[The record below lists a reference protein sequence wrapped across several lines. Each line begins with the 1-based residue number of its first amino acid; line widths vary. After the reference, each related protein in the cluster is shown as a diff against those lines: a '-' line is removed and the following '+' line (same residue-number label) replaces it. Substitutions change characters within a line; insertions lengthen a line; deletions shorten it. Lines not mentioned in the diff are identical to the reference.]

1 MANTVSQLTYN
12 NTFGDWVVNTNALAQ
27 EINNL
32 GGGVSGLP
40 YTKDSGILILNGV
53 GTGLSVAYGATVGG
67 QLVAGSANVTYNLWT
82 GGQTYLA
89 NTGLSLVTYGTANI
103 GGLLLANGPGNGLIV
118 ANNTI
123 HYGTVSVLASGDAL
137 NVSNNV
143 VVGART
149 TSNNLSILSDAQI
162 NNDLSV
168 VNTTFTNSLRANN
181 NIYTVTS
188 AVSGT
193 SFTNVLQA
201 NTSTNTA
208 TSSVTGTSFTNV
220 LQANTS
226 TNTATSSVTGTSFTN
241 ILQANTS
248 TNTATSSVT
257 GTSYT
262 NTLQANTVVTA
273 PKIIVSSLVDANSA
287 TAYFGN
293 IITNQQLS
301 VGGNFVI
308 NGATVYNANTFTLNS
323 SVTTA
328 TPAYINVSRGIS
340 GANAS
345 IRWNE
350 INTYW
355 DVLDVNSGVYSPLM
369 TSNTLASS
377 SVTIALNNSI
387 STLNS
392 NVSTLNVYATS
403 AYARANTS
411 ANSFVGTTGSA
422 TPTAGIV
429 NLTSGNGVTAV
440 GSGNTITINTAQD
453 IRTTASPAFNALSLV
468 NALPLAYGGTGAQS
482 AGGALTNILPAGTTA
497 GYVLTTGGVGSYYWA
512 AGSTGGGSGAVPG
525 TTINSSRLNY
535 TATAGQ
541 TLFTA
546 PSYLIGSSQLRVYV
560 DGVRQYPSDYTE
572 TSNTS
577 VTLLTGA
584 AVNDTVMIEVD
595 GYVINPYYANNIGYT
610 INSGISS
617 TANTIQLAIDGLY
630 SVTAPK
636 ISPQL
641 TGVPLAVTPAL
652 TTSNTMIA
660 TTGFVYGA
668 LANTAAT
675 YTHNISG
682 TATNITGTYAGTITS
697 SQVTTGLGFTP
708 YNSTNPTGYQ
718 TAAQVSSAISS
729 GTAANISGTYAGT
742 ITSSQVTTGLGFTPY
757 NSTNPTGYQTA
768 AQVSSAISS
777 GTAATAGTTNA
788 TNTANSFQMNA
799 LGVGVSNAVAGTIVA
814 SGNITAYSDAR
825 LKENVNVIPNS
836 LEKVKSIR
844 GVTFTRNDKE
854 DSTKLYTGVIAQE
867 VLAVLPEVVFE
878 NADGIYSVD
887 YGNMVGLLIEA
898 IKDLSK
904 EIDILKGNI

>member
-27 EINNL
+27 ELNNL

-123 HYGTVSVLASGDAL
+123 HYGTVSVLASGGAL

-168 VNTTFTNSLRANN
+168 VNTTFTNSLRAND

-208 TSSVTGTSFTNV
+208 TSSVTGTSYTNV
-220 LQANTS
+220 
-226 TNTATSSVTGTSFTN
+226 
-241 ILQANTS
+241 LQANTS

-273 PKIIVSSLVDANSA
+273 PKITVSSLVDANSA

-387 STLNS
+387 STLN
-392 NVSTLNVYATS
+392 VYATS

-422 TPTAGIV
+422 TPTTGIV

-512 AGSTGGGSGAVPG
+512 AGGTGGGSGAVPG

-630 SVTAPK
+630 SVAAPK

-729 GTAANISGTYAGT
+729 GTAA
-742 ITSSQVTTGLGFTPY
+742 
-757 NSTNPTGYQTA
+757 
-768 AQVSSAISS
+768 
-777 GTAATAGTTNA
+777 TAGTANA

-825 LKENVNVIPNS
+825 LKDNVNVIPNS

-844 GVTFTRNDKE
+844 GVTFTRNDTE

>member
-32 GGGVSGLP
+32 GGGASGLP

-168 VNTTFTNSLRANN
+168 VNTTFTNSLRAND

-208 TSSVTGTSFTNV
+208 TSSVTGTSYTNV
-220 LQANTS
+220 
-226 TNTATSSVTGTSFTN
+226 
-241 ILQANTS
+241 LQANTS

-512 AGSTGGGSGAVPG
+512 AGGTGGGSGAVPG

-630 SVTAPK
+630 SVAAPK

-729 GTAANISGTYAGT
+729 GTAAAAGT
-742 ITSSQVTTGLGFTPY
+742 AT
-757 NSTNPTGYQTA
+757 
-768 AQVSSAISS
+768 
-777 GTAATAGTTNA
+777 TAGTANA

>member
-27 EINNL
+27 ELNNL

-123 HYGTVSVLASGDAL
+123 HYGTVSVLASGGAL

-168 VNTTFTNSLRANN
+168 VNTTFTNSLRAND

-208 TSSVTGTSFTNV
+208 TSSVTGTSYTNV
-220 LQANTS
+220 
-226 TNTATSSVTGTSFTN
+226 
-241 ILQANTS
+241 LQANTS

-273 PKIIVSSLVDANSA
+273 PKITVSSLVDANSA

-387 STLNS
+387 
-392 NVSTLNVYATS
+392 STLNVYATS

-512 AGSTGGGSGAVPG
+512 AGGTGGGSGAVPG

-630 SVTAPK
+630 SVAAPK

-729 GTAANISGTYAGT
+729 GTAA
-742 ITSSQVTTGLGFTPY
+742 
-757 NSTNPTGYQTA
+757 
-768 AQVSSAISS
+768 
-777 GTAATAGTTNA
+777 TAGTANA

>member
-27 EINNL
+27 ELNNL
-32 GGGVSGLP
+32 GGGASGLP

-168 VNTTFTNSLRANN
+168 VNTTFTNSLRAND

-208 TSSVTGTSFTNV
+208 TSSVTGTSYTNV
-220 LQANTS
+220 
-226 TNTATSSVTGTSFTN
+226 
-241 ILQANTS
+241 LQANTS

-262 NTLQANTVVTA
+262 NTLQANTVVTT
-273 PKIIVSSLVDANSA
+273 PKLTVSSLVDANSA

-422 TPTAGIV
+422 TPTTGIV

-512 AGSTGGGSGAVPG
+512 AGGTGGGSGAVPG

-630 SVTAPK
+630 SVAAPK
-636 ISPQL
+636 ASPQL

-777 GTAATAGTTNA
+777 GTAATAGTANA

-825 LKENVNVIPNS
+825 LKDNVNVIPNS

>member
-32 GGGVSGLP
+32 GGGASGLP

-89 NTGLSLVTYGTANI
+89 NTGLSLVTNGTANI

-168 VNTTFTNSLRANN
+168 VNTTFTNSLRAND

-226 TNTATSSVTGTSFTN
+226 TNTATSSVTGTS
-241 ILQANTS
+241 
-248 TNTATSSVT
+248 
-257 GTSYT
+257 YT

-273 PKIIVSSLVDANSA
+273 PKIAVSSLVDANSA

-355 DVLDVNSGVYSPLM
+355 DVLDVNSGVYSPLT
-369 TSNTLASS
+369 TSNTLAYS

-512 AGSTGGGSGAVPG
+512 AGGTGGGSGAVPG

-546 PSYLIGSSQLRVYV
+546 PTYLIGASQLRVYV

-630 SVTAPK
+630 SVAAPK

-729 GTAANISGTYAGT
+729 GTAAAAGT
-742 ITSSQVTTGLGFTPY
+742 AT
-757 NSTNPTGYQTA
+757 
-768 AQVSSAISS
+768 
-777 GTAATAGTTNA
+777 TAGTANA

-904 EIDILKGNI
+904 EINILKGNI

>member
-27 EINNL
+27 ELNNL

-123 HYGTVSVLASGDAL
+123 HYGTVSVLASGGAL

-168 VNTTFTNSLRANN
+168 VNTTFTNSLRAND

-208 TSSVTGTSFTNV
+208 TSSVTGTSYTNV
-220 LQANTS
+220 
-226 TNTATSSVTGTSFTN
+226 
-241 ILQANTS
+241 LQANTS

-273 PKIIVSSLVDANSA
+273 PKITVSSLVDANSA

-387 STLNS
+387 
-392 NVSTLNVYATS
+392 STLNVYATS

-512 AGSTGGGSGAVPG
+512 AGGTGGGSGAVPG

-630 SVTAPK
+630 SVAAPK

-729 GTAANISGTYAGT
+729 GTAA
-742 ITSSQVTTGLGFTPY
+742 
-757 NSTNPTGYQTA
+757 
-768 AQVSSAISS
+768 
-777 GTAATAGTTNA
+777 TAGTANA

-825 LKENVNVIPNS
+825 LKDNVNVIPNS

-844 GVTFTRNDKE
+844 GVTFTRNDTE

>member
-32 GGGVSGLP
+32 GGGASGLP

-168 VNTTFTNSLRANN
+168 VNTTFTNSLRAND

-208 TSSVTGTSFTNV
+208 TSSVTGTSYTNV

-512 AGSTGGGSGAVPG
+512 AGGTGGGSGAVPG

-630 SVTAPK
+630 SVAAPK

-729 GTAANISGTYAGT
+729 GTAAAAGT
-742 ITSSQVTTGLGFTPY
+742 AT
-757 NSTNPTGYQTA
+757 
-768 AQVSSAISS
+768 
-777 GTAATAGTTNA
+777 TAGTANA

>member
-27 EINNL
+27 ELNNL
-32 GGGVSGLP
+32 GGGASGLP

-168 VNTTFTNSLRANN
+168 VNTTFTNSLRAND

-226 TNTATSSVTGTSFTN
+226 TNTATSSVTGTS
-241 ILQANTS
+241 
-248 TNTATSSVT
+248 
-257 GTSYT
+257 YT
-262 NTLQANTVVTA
+262 NTLQANTVVTT
-273 PKIIVSSLVDANSA
+273 PKLTVSSLVDANSA

-301 VGGNFVI
+301 VGGKFVI

-340 GANAS
+340 GANAT

-387 STLNS
+387 STLN
-392 NVSTLNVYATS
+392 VYATS

-422 TPTAGIV
+422 TPTTGIV

-512 AGSTGGGSGAVPG
+512 AGGTGGGSGAVPG
-525 TTINSSRLNY
+525 TTINSSRMNY

-584 AVNDTVMIEVD
+584 AGNDTVMIEVD

-630 SVTAPK
+630 SVAAPK

-729 GTAANISGTYAGT
+729 GTAAAAGT
-742 ITSSQVTTGLGFTPY
+742 AT
-757 NSTNPTGYQTA
+757 
-768 AQVSSAISS
+768 
-777 GTAATAGTTNA
+777 TAGTANA

>member
-32 GGGVSGLP
+32 GGGASGLP

-168 VNTTFTNSLRANN
+168 VNTTFTNSLRAND

-193 SFTNVLQA
+193 SFTNVLQANTSTNTATSSVTGTSYTNVLQA

-226 TNTATSSVTGTSFTN
+226 TNTATSSVTGTS
-241 ILQANTS
+241 
-248 TNTATSSVT
+248 
-257 GTSYT
+257 YT

-273 PKIIVSSLVDANSA
+273 PKIAVSSLVDANSA

-369 TSNTLASS
+369 TSNTLAYS

-512 AGSTGGGSGAVPG
+512 AGGTGGGSGAVPG

-546 PSYLIGSSQLRVYV
+546 PTYLIGASQLRVYV

-630 SVTAPK
+630 SVAAPK

-729 GTAANISGTYAGT
+729 GTAAAAGT
-742 ITSSQVTTGLGFTPY
+742 AT
-757 NSTNPTGYQTA
+757 
-768 AQVSSAISS
+768 
-777 GTAATAGTTNA
+777 TAGTANA